1 MAGLRRRSFICGLLL
16 SVLTMSCT
24 LPVHAGDQMVMMQTT
39 KGPILMRIFYSI
51 VPYTAGNFL
60 DLVGQGF
67 YDGLSFHRIEN
78 WCVQGGD
85 PNGNGSGNYVDP
97 ATGRPRFINLE
108 INNKLGHGVAGM
120 VAMARSNNKNSA
132 SCQFYIL
139 KSPMPG
145 LNGQYA
151 VFGKVVNGMNT
162 VYALQRG
169 DRILSAQVSSGGG
182 GGGGG
187 GASSGGNAYSG
198 PGPSAAG
205 GTEFGPPDPPPNQNR
220 PMDSGF

>member
-1 MAGLRRRSFICGLLL
+1 MKIPPLGFCLLL
-16 SVLTMSCT
+16 ALT
-24 LPVHAGDQMVMMQTT
+24 LVIPAPARAEGDQMVLLQTT

-60 DLVGQGF
+60 DLVSQGF
-67 YDGLSFHRIEN
+67 YNGLTFHRIEN

-85 PNGNGSGNYVDP
+85 PNGNGTGNYVDP
-97 ATGRPRFINLE
+97 STGQPRYLNLE

-120 VAMARSNNKNSA
+120 VAMARGQNRNSA

-139 KSPMPG
+139 KSPMPQ
-145 LNGQYA
+145 LNGQYS

-162 VYALQRG
+162 VYNLQRG
-169 DRILSAQVSSGGG
+169 DRILSATVEDPGGG

-187 GASSGGNAYSG
+187 NGG
-198 PGPSAAG
+198 G
-205 GTEFGPPDPPPNQNR
+205 GGEPPPSG
-220 PMDSGF
+220 DSGFGGVPGPTKYNDSGF